1 MPELADGKEDLFE
14 QITYLTNKRAAND
27 KIKKDMRAGNF
38 ETVKKQIDS
47 GGNLKKLKKLDDDT
61 GDYSVQKTD
70 RNLNQIIQQ
79 TRTKLN
85 ISQKDMA
92 KKLNIDNGTYNKY
105 ESGALK
111 IDIKHLLKMQKILKV
126 KITGNKSEW
135 GNSI

>member
-1 MPELADGKEDLFE
+1 MPELADGKEDLFD
-14 QITYLTNKRAAND
+14 QITYLTNKRVVNEQ
-27 KIKKDMRAGNF
+27 KKKDLRSGNF
-38 ETVKKQIDS
+38 ETVKKQTHTGI
-47 GGNLKKLKKLDDDT
+47 NLKKLDDDT
-61 GDYSVQKTD
+61 GDYSITKTD

-79 TRTKLN
+79 SRTKLN
-85 ISQKDMA
+85 ISQKNMA

-126 KITGNKSEW
+126 KLTGNKSVW

>member
-47 GGNLKKLKKLDDDT
+47 GGNLKKLKKLYDDT
-61 GDYSVQKTD
+61 GDYSIKKTD

-79 TRTKLN
+79 SRTKLN

-126 KITGNKSEW
+126 KLTGNKSEW

>member
-47 GGNLKKLKKLDDDT
+47 GGNLKKLEKLDDDT

-126 KITGNKSEW
+126 KLTGNKSEW

>member
-1 MPELADGKEDLFE
+1 MPELADGKEDLFD
-14 QITYLTNKRAAND
+14 QITYLTNKRVVNE

-38 ETVKKQIDS
+38 ETVKKQIHS
-47 GGNLKKLKKLDDDT
+47 GKNFKELDDDN
-61 GDYSVQKTD
+61 GDYSIKKTD

-79 TRTKLN
+79 SRTKLN

-126 KITGNKSEW
+126 KLTGNKSEW

>member
-126 KITGNKSEW
+126 KLTGNKSEW

>member
-1 MPELADGKEDLFE
+1 MPELADGKEDLFD

-38 ETVKKQIDS
+38 KTVKKQIHSVTNVKELLYD
-47 GGNLKKLKKLDDDT
+47 N
-61 GDYSVQKTD
+61 GDYSIKKTD

-79 TRTKLN
+79 TRTKLI

>member
-1 MPELADGKEDLFE
+1 MSKLADGKDDLFN
-14 QITYLTNKRAAND
+14 QITYLTNKRVVNEQ
-27 KIKKDMRAGNF
+27 KKKDLRAGNF
-38 ETVKKQIDS
+38 ETVKKHTHT
-47 GGNLKKLKKLDDDT
+47 GEHFKNLHVDT
-61 GDYSVQKTD
+61 GDYSIQKTD

-79 TRTKLN
+79 SRTKLN

-126 KITGNKSEW
+126 KLTGNKTEW

>member
-47 GGNLKKLKKLDDDT
+47 GGNLKKLEKLDDDT

-79 TRTKLN
+79 TRTKLK
-85 ISQKDMA
+85 ISQKDVA

-105 ESGALK
+105 ESGALR

-126 KITGNKSEW
+126 KLTGNKSDRAH
-135 GNSI
+135 